1 MSDGTVTRA
10 FVDLNPA
17 EVTGGMYH
25 LLNSTIV
32 PRPIAWV
39 STISTDG
46 IPNLA
51 PHSYT
56 TVLSPDPPIVCFV
69 SVGIKD
75 TLRNVSATGE
85 FVYHIAG
92 DDLGERLNMSAAD
105 FPAEISEFEWA
116 GLTPIPSDLVAP
128 PRVEEA
134 TVAYE
139 TRVFDIQRVGE
150 TQNYMIAG
158 EIVRVHLAERIL
170 TGTRVDPE
178 KLRPLARLAGS
189 QFARLGEVFSMP
201 RPKYQELRAAGTR
214 PLERRG

>member
-1 MSDGTVTRA
+1 MTEGAVTSE
-10 FVDLNPA
+10 FVDLDPD

-39 STISTDG
+39 SSVSADG
-46 IPNLA
+46 VPNLA

-69 SVGIKD
+69 SVGVKD
-75 TLRNVSATGE
+75 TLRNVTAIRE
-85 FVYHIAG
+85 FVYHIASER
-92 DDLGERLNMSAAD
+92 LGERLNMSAAD
-105 FPAEISEFEWA
+105 FPPEISEFDWA

-128 PRVEEA
+128 PRVAEA
-134 TVAYE
+134 PIAYE
-139 TRVFDIQRVGE
+139 ARVVDIQRIGQ
-150 TQNYMIAG
+150 TQNHMIAG
-158 EIVRVHLAERIL
+158 EIIRVHVAERVL

-189 QFARLGEVFSMP
+189 QFMRPGEVFAME
-201 RPKYQELRAAGTR
+201 RPKYEKLLASGAH
-214 PLERRG
+214 PLER

>member
-1 MSDGTVTRA
+1 MTDGTVTSE
-10 FVDLNPA
+10 FVDLNPD
-17 EVTGGMYH
+17 EVVGGMYH

-39 STISTDG
+39 SSISADG
-46 IPNLA
+46 VPNLA

-69 SVGIKD
+69 SVGVKD
-75 TLRNVSATGE
+75 TLRNVSATRE
-85 FVYHIAG
+85 FVYHIAS
-92 DDLGERLNMSAAD
+92 DDLCERLNMSAAD
-105 FPAEISEFEWA
+105 FPPEISEFDWA
-116 GLTPIPSDLVAP
+116 GLTPIPSDLVTS

-134 TVAYE
+134 PIAYE
-139 TRVFDIQRVGE
+139 AQVVDIQRIGQ

-158 EIVRVHLAERIL
+158 EIIRVHVAERVL

-189 QFARLGEVFSMP
+189 QFARPGEVFSME
-201 RPKYQELRAAGTR
+201 RPKYQNLLAAGTH
-214 PLERRG
+214 PLER